1 MRRGAGAR
9 LCLAGGRLPGP
20 SPAALRLC
28 PDAHGQAAGPS
39 SVMFAYLTC
48 HLHVA
53 PPVAPAASAVGPF
66 GQQSLCGKEPPAS
79 AAPPPRCAG
88 PLSTPHSCCHPPP
101 MFSPAKL
108 LWPWLPCTQT
118 PGCGGRGRAVDTG
131 SVAAGCALHLCPP
144 PRPRFSPPALCL
156 PRKRTQS
163 PSSKDEQSIGLKDS
177 LLAHSS
183 DPVEMRRLNYQTPGR
198 AAPPAC
204 LPPMKACGSPPGLTS
219 PPSALLPPPC

>member
-101 MFSPAKL
+101 PCSLLQSCSGPGFPALRPQAAVGGAELWTQAPWQPAAPCICVLRLDLGSHHLPSASPGKG
-108 LWPWLPCTQT
+108 PSP
-118 PGCGGRGRAVDTG
+118 
-131 SVAAGCALHLCPP
+131 H
-144 PRPRFSPPALCL
+144 RPRMSSPL
-156 PRKRTQS
+156 
-163 PSSKDEQSIGLKDS
+163 G
-177 LLAHSS
+177 
-183 DPVEMRRLNYQTPGR
+183 
-198 AAPPAC
+198 
-204 LPPMKACGSPPGLTS
+204 
-219 PPSALLPPPC
+219 